1 MAMSKKDYEAI
12 AKIVDELYI
21 NEKEQSIERIT
32 SQLALNLAEL
42 FESTNERFDTSKFLR
57 AAQKTR
63 FEDIDINF
71 AKNK

>member
-21 NEKEQSIERIT
+21 NEKDQSIDRIT

-42 FESTNERFDTSKFLR
+42 FESTNERFDTGKFLR
-57 AAQKTR
+57 AAQKKR
-63 FEDIDINF
+63 FEDINIRF
-71 AKNK
+71 EKSI

>member
-21 NEKEQSIERIT
+21 NEKEQSIEVIT
-32 SQLALNLAEL
+32 TQLALNLARL
-42 FESTNERFDTSKFLR
+42 FESTNERFDTSKFLE

-63 FEDIDINF
+63 LENIKVKF
-71 AKNK
+71 AKN

>member
-63 FEDIDINF
+63 FEDIDIKF